1 MYLLSTLCA
10 KDAGRSWNH
19 QRIKHLYFKNIQ
31 QGYISCLIW
40 TNSGIH
46 SILWGEGRRKAG
58 GSEKL
63 GGYVEHLV
71 LGHSVSALFPNPLI
85 SWFTQHL
92 LPRTD

>member
-1 MYLLSTLCA
+1 MKIMYLLSTVCA
-10 KDAGRSWNH
+10 EDAGRSWNH
-19 QRIKHLYFKNIQ
+19 QRIKHVYFKNIQ

-46 SILWGEGRRKAG
+46 SILWGEGRRLRA
-58 GSEKL
+58 L
-63 GGYVEHLV
+63 GGYAEHLV

-85 SWFTQHL
+85 SWFAQHL